1 MRSWNDDARGSLYS
15 VHLLQT
21 CNQAKEERTSE
32 ARAMAITLDPRRG
45 QGPLRSSRHPQPRTS
60 G

>member
-1 MRSWNDDARGSLYS
+1 MMTPL
-15 VHLLQT
+15 HLLQT

-32 ARAMAITLDPRRG
+32 ARAMAIPLDPRRG
-45 QGPLRSSRHPQPRTS
+45 QGPLHSSRHPQPRTS

>member
-1 MRSWNDDARGSLYS
+1 MMTPAGAFILYICCK
-15 VHLLQT
+15 T

-32 ARAMAITLDPRRG
+32 ARAMAITLDPQRG